1 MHIAQPAPAAFQNDL
16 PPVVSGHIRDDL
28 SRFQILNNRS
38 LGNLNDQILSVGTVA
53 AASFRLLLHL
63 CATYLRTC
71 RKSVSVF
78 KAVVHLK
85 NDIAAFAAVTAVG
98 AAVGNI

>member
-1 MHIAQPAPAAFQNDL
+1 MTFP
-16 PPVVSGHIRDDL
+16 G
-28 SRFQILNNRS
+28 FQIFNNRA
-38 LGNLNDQILSVGTVA
+38 LGHLDDQILSVGTVA
-53 AASFRLLLHL
+53 AAFSALFP
-63 CATYLRTC
+63 TLRHIFADVPEIHQC
-71 RKSVSVF
+71 V

>member
-1 MHIAQPAPAAFQNDL
+1 MHISQPSPAAFQNDL

-28 SRFQILNNRS
+28 SRFQILNNRA
-38 LGNLNDQILSVGTVA
+38 LGHLNDQILSVGTVA
-53 AASFRLLLHL
+53 AAFSAFFP
-63 CATYLRTC
+63 TLRHIFADVPEIHQC
-71 RKSVSVF
+71 I

-85 NDIAAFAAVTAVG
+85 NDIAAFSPVTAVG